1 VAAAGW
7 DPRALAS
14 AAEAKAS
21 QVEDPLWMV
30 RLMGWLRHASIA
42 DEPAAAPLLRLRLRQ
57 RLRLRLRLRILRG
70 PRGVRRTLA
79 RDCGLH
85 RLTLLGPTASGAAF
99 AGVLLLAG
107 FVRLARFVRLAG
119 SLIAGCVGNGFVLH
133 RLDSATACSPRLFAR
148 LGAGLRNAGRT
159 GGATTSSGWP
169 ASARARR
176 R

>member
-30 RLMGWLRHASIA
+30 RLVGWLRHASIA
-42 DEPAAAPLLRLRLRQ
+42 DKPAVAPLLRLRQ
-57 RLRLRLRLRILRG
+57 RLRLRILRG

>member
-7 DPRALAS
+7 DPRSLAS

-30 RLMGWLRHASIA
+30 RLTGWLRHASIA
-42 DEPAAAPLLRLRLRQ
+42 DKPAAAPLLRLRLRQ
-57 RLRLRLRLRILRG
+57 RLRLRVLRG

-99 AGVLLLAG
+99 AGVLLFAG
-107 FVRLARFVRLAG
+107 FVRLAG

>member
-14 AAEAKAS
+14 AAEAKAP
-21 QVEDPLWMV
+21 QVEGPLWMV
-30 RLMGWLRHASIA
+30 RLTGWLRHASIA
-42 DEPAAAPLLRLRLRQ
+42 DKPAAAPLLRR
-57 RLRLRLRLRILRG
+57 RLRLRVLRG

-107 FVRLARFVRLAG
+107 FVRFARFAG